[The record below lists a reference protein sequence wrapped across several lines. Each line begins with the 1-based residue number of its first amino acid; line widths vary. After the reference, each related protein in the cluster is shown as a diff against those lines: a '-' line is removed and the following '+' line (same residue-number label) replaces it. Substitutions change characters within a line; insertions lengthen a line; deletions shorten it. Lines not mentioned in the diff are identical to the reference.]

1 MRIFCIQTDTVGE
14 KMRIL
19 WNKKAITP
27 VLSNVLLM
35 VIAVA
40 GMSIA
45 MTATYVISSN
55 LREIMG
61 ERFIVE
67 DVWFKSGEV
76 NLYLRNVGKVP
87 IKVSGVY
94 INYTV
99 ESFVPLE
106 LDVNNQ
112 GWLNVTL
119 SWDSDSVYHINI
131 VTDRGTQIAD
141 YYESPA

>member
-1 MRIFCIQTDTVGE
+1 MKKIFG
-14 KMRIL
+14 
-19 WNKKAITP
+19 NKKGITP
-27 VLSNVLLM
+27 VLSNILLM

-40 GMSIA
+40 GMSIV
-45 MTATYVISSN
+45 MTATYVITSN

-67 DVWFKSGEV
+67 DVWFKAGEV
-76 NLYLRNVGKVP
+76 SLYLRNIGKVP
-87 IKVSGVY
+87 IKIGEVY

-112 GWLNVTL
+112 GWLNITF

-131 VTDRGTQIAD
+131 VTERGTQVAD